1 MQPPSDREP
10 THPDPAMTNGAA
22 RASHPTVPAA
32 ELHQPPDQTADLVTR
47 MVDLLVELYSQPT
60 DSAPHTTRDDPHLRA
75 AITRLHRLE
84 DSLEQLT
91 TDATP
96 VRQAPPTAPSPDSGD
111 RGEWVEAG
119 MRR

>member
-10 THPDPAMTNGAA
+10 THHDPAMTRATA
-22 RASHPTVPAA
+22 RASRPTVPAA
-32 ELHQPPDQTADLVTR
+32 EFQQPPDQPADLVTR
-47 MVDLLVELYSQPT
+47 MVDLLVELYSQQTENGPRAT
-60 DSAPHTTRDDPHLRA
+60 GDDPRLRA
-75 AITRLHRLE
+75 AISRLHRLE

-96 VRQAPPTAPSPDSGD
+96 VQALPTASYSASGD

-119 MRR
+119 MRH

>member
-10 THPDPAMTNGAA
+10 SHPSQAMANGAA
-22 RASHPTVPAA
+22 RASHATVPAA
-32 ELHQPPDQTADLVTR
+32 ELHQPDQTADLVTR
-47 MVDLLVELYSQPT
+47 MVDLLIELYSQPPEN
-60 DSAPHTTRDDPHLRA
+60 APHTTGDDPRLRA

-84 DSLEQLT
+84 DSLQQLT

-96 VRQAPPTAPSPDSGD
+96 VHQAPPTAPSPDSGD

-119 MRR
+119 MPR